1 MTEYIYLLQ
10 KREFIKTKEN
20 IYKIG
25 KTKQENLK
33 RIRNYDNG
41 SILICQFKC
50 NDSDKLE
57 KKLITLFREKY
68 ELQKDIGNEYFKGNY
83 IDMRDDIYNY
93 IKASNEDIIEDIE
106 NDEEATEIKEMF
118 PNYKDDESFGGT
130 KKLIKISF
138 EHNIFFNP
146 SDRIYTYYINDEKEI
161 DQIFLQT
168 NWFKKDAYD
177 NSDYISKLL
186 KNNVIQDGMIY
197 DFNDSRFIKKLN
209 KHKEKINITYTDEN
223 IIDMIS
229 KFKTLDQNNV
239 VFKID
244 RMLYNNCLL
253 QEEIYCDYIN
263 NTLYIDFIIPYNNSL
278 QINDTYERTIKKHI
292 DVIKFNGITY
302 DHLFL
307 RKYIPYMIEI
317 NDNQYYLY
325 NRDYQVIDINE
336 KKYSI
341 ENWKGKRLFLY
352 KDGFNPIHPDHTE
365 KERRKLMND
374 MNSKYRDIT
383 LNKNCMNM
391 NENTQIILNLCK

>member
-33 RIRNYDNG
+33 RIGNYDNG

-50 NDSDKLE
+50 NDCNKLE
-57 KKLITLFREKY
+57 KKLITLFKEKY

-106 NDEEATEIKEMF
+106 NKEEVTEIKEMF

-138 EHNIFFNP
+138 EHNP
-146 SDRIYTYYINDEKEI
+146 SDRIYTYYINDEKKIE
-161 DQIFLQT
+161 QIFLQT
-168 NWFKKDAYD
+168 YWFKKDAYD

-197 DFNDSRFIKKLN
+197 DFNDSSFIKKLN
-209 KHKEKINITYTDEN
+209 KHKDKINITYTDEN

-229 KFKTLDQNNV
+229 KFKTLDHNNI

-253 QEEIYCDYIN
+253 HEEIYCDYIN

-292 DVIKFNGITY
+292 NIINFNAITY
-302 DHLFL
+302 DELFL
-307 RKYIPYMIEI
+307 RKYTPYMIEI

-336 KKYSI
+336 KKFSI
-341 ENWKGKRLFLY
+341 ENWKAKRLFLY
-352 KDGFNPIHPDHTE
+352 KDGFNPSHPNHTE
-365 KERRKLMND
+365 KKRRELIND

-383 LNKNCMNM
+383 LNKSCMNM

>member
-33 RIRNYDNG
+33 RISNYDNG
-41 SILICQFKC
+41 SILICQIKC
-50 NDSDKLE
+50 NDCDKLE

-93 IKASNEDIIEDIE
+93 IKASDEDIIEDIE
-106 NDEEATEIKEMF
+106 NEEEANEIKEIF

-138 EHNIFFNP
+138 EHNILHNRIYN
-146 SDRIYTYYINDEKEI
+146 RIYTYYINDEKEI
-161 DQIFLQT
+161 DEIFLQT
-168 NWFKKDAYD
+168 DWFQKDDYD

-209 KHKEKINITYTDEN
+209 KHKDKINITYTDEN

-229 KFKTLDQNNV
+229 KFKTLDQNNI

-253 QEEIYCDYIN
+253 HEEIYCDYIN
-263 NTLYIDFIIPYNNSL
+263 NTLHIDFIIPYDNSL
-278 QINDTYERTIKKHI
+278 QMSDANERIIKKQI
-292 DVIKFNGITY
+292 DVIKFNNITY
-302 DHLFL
+302 DYLFL
-307 RKYIPYMIEI
+307 RKYTPYCIELK
-317 NDNQYYLY
+317 DDKYYFY
-325 NRDYQVIDINE
+325 NRDYQIIDKNE

-341 ENWKGKRLFLY
+341 ENWNGKRIYFDGEIGLIFN
-352 KDGFNPIHPDHTE
+352 KDKNNFKNYI
-365 KERRKLMND
+365 ERINNHISNM
-374 MNSKYRDIT
+374 I
-383 LNKNCMNM
+383 CMNM
-391 NENTQIILNLCK
+391 NENTQIILNLIK